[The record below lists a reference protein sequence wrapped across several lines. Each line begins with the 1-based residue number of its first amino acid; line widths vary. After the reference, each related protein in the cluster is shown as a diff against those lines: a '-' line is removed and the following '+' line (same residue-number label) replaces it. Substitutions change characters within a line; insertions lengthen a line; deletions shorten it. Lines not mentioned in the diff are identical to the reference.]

1 MCDFSSFV
9 LKKLVLCSYVGQVT
23 SYIQSNVNGASG
35 YSPGGC
41 TNWAA
46 AMGLAHT
53 TSWKLGSLA
62 GATANPDIVRDFF
75 FFSFFLSLSFKVL
88 FFTDGQPT
96 VHNGMGACN
105 TNCNAN
111 RVRRGDNNFFV
122 GQCNGNHVGGAC
134 YFSDLL
140 KERGIKVFLVGIGG
154 AAAHIPNI
162 QLITGPQAW
171 DQQVTSFATAHYVT
185 NANFAQLGGLLAA
198 VAKGLCPCLQDRVQ
212 CQDLGAGARTCA
224 QQSNF
229 DARVKITTTANAVT
243 LPANAVTEA
252 FMYYDFFLTPP
263 RWALDIMQG
272 AVKVRTDI
280 INPCNVA
287 RQIACGNLCYTI
299 ADLGFIPRFFLAAGD
314 VQAAEP
320 PGSALSPTNAGCT
333 TGWNKQGP
341 FKTFSEI
348 TRIWTDGAGIV
359 CGARAVD
366 GTLYEFFTS
375 DAKTTAGVNQRSPAK
390 PQV

>member
-1 MCDFSSFV
+1 M
-9 LKKLVLCSYVGQVT
+9 K
-23 SYIQSNVNGASG
+23 
-35 YSPGGC
+35 
-41 TNWAA
+41 AA
-46 AMGLAHT
+46 G
-53 TSWKLGSLA
+53 
-62 GATANPDIVRDFF
+62 V
-75 FFSFFLSLSFKVL
+75 
-88 FFTDGQPT
+88 
-96 VHNGMGACN
+96 
-105 TNCNAN
+105 
-111 RVRRGDNNFFV
+111 
-122 GQCNGNHVGGAC
+122 
-134 YFSDLL
+134 
-140 KERGIKVFLVGIGG
+140 KVFLVGIGG
-154 AAAHIPNI
+154 VSSHVPNV
-162 QLITGPQAW
+162 QLMSGPRAW
-171 DQQVTSFATAHYVT
+171 DQQATSFGTSDYII
-185 NANFAQLGGLLAA
+185 NANYGQLGALLNA
-198 VAKGLCPCLQDRVQ
+198 VAKGLCPCLQDQTGCVA
-212 CQDLGAGARTCA
+212 LAGGPACNT
-224 QQSNF
+224 QSNF